1 MTKEE
6 KELINELKSKGLGY
20 KAISKEL
27 NIPLGTV
34 KSVVRRGKL
43 EEVDS
48 DDLCKQCGKKLVR
61 KTRSKKKIFCS
72 KTCCMTWWNANLDK
86 VNRKAFYNKTCAYC
100 GRPFTVYGR
109 VDAKYCS
116 LACYRLER
124 GKHDE

>member
-20 KAISKEL
+20 KAISKQL
-27 NIPLGTV
+27 NMPLGTV
-34 KSVVRRGKL
+34 KTVIRRGKDG
-43 EEVDS
+43 ETDP
-48 DDLCKQCGKKLVR
+48 DDLCKQCGKKIVR

-72 KTCCMTWWNANLDK
+72 RKCRLTWWNGNLDK

-109 VDAKYCS
+109 ADAKYCS